1 MYTFP
6 PIVLYLLLCSI
17 FVCLIF
23 LIRECFRSQKESI
36 SIYTINDK
44 NESQNT
50 SVSNIG
56 KKSERPICQT
66 AETSEVSNCYDAHVD
81 NLKESDIHLIKQ
93 KNNVS
98 IYVILDT
105 RRK

>member
-56 KKSERPICQT
+56 KKNEPPICQT
-66 AETSEVSNCYDAHVD
+66 DETSGKSNCFDGHVD
-81 NLKESDIHLIKQ
+81 NMKGSDIRLIKQ

-98 IYVILDT
+98 VYVILDT